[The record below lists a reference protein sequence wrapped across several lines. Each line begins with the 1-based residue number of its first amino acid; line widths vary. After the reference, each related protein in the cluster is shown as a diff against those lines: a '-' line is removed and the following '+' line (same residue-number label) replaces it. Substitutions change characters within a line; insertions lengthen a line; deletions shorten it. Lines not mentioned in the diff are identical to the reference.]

1 MNNRAWCLTV
11 AVTLAGVSPAVAQVM
26 VPDIGGRVF
35 GTVGGS
41 FGDGGSTVM
50 TSGGVGLRLT
60 RHLGLDLELLYVP
73 GLEMSDDD
81 RFFIQEVRPF
91 GSLFAPTFVVDRD
104 AAVTAFLTKFT
115 VEFPVAG
122 GRLFPYLTGGGGVGH
137 VSERIRYRLVDSPF
151 PTLLEEAPDSVVVRR
166 GAAAWASAGDRPQER
181 FSPACKPIPVRT
193 GGLGVGGEP
202 RRSNG
207 VLTGFFAG
215 EAPRGARLPG
225 LTIHRAGRWAS
236 TATRSAPRAAAGGW
250 RLG

>member
-91 GSLFAPTFVVDRD
+91 GSLFSPTFVVDRD

-122 GRLFPYLTGGGGVGH
+122 GGC
-137 VSERIRYRLVDSPF
+137 SPTS
-151 PTLLEEAPDSVVVRR
+151 P
-166 GAAAWASAGDRPQER
+166 AAAVWDTSPSGFGIAWWTVRFRPCWR
-181 FSPACKPIPVRT
+181 RPRT
-193 GGLGVGGEP
+193 PL
-202 RRSNG
+202 S
-207 VLTGFFAG
+207 FA
-215 EAPRGARLPG
+215 A
-225 LTIHRAGRWAS
+225 
-236 TATRSAPRAAAGGW
+236 
-250 RLG
+250 

>member
-1 MNNRAWCLTV
+1 MNSRVWCLTV
-11 AVTLAGVSPAVAQVM
+11 AVTLAAVSPAVAQEA
-26 VPDIGGRVF
+26 VPGIGGRVF

-41 FGDGGSTVM
+41 FGDGGTTVM

-81 RFFIQEVRPF
+81 RFFIQESRPF
-91 GSLFAPTFVVDRD
+91 GSLFAPTFMVDRN

-115 VEFPVAG
+115 VDFPVAG

-166 GAAAWASAGDRPQER
+166 V
-181 FSPACKPIPVRT
+181 IPTIFPPPDFKSSETGLSLTVG
-193 GGLGVGGEP
+193 GGLDIRLWRGFGVGVDA
-202 RRSNG
+202 RWLR
-207 VLTGFFAG
+207 VL
-215 EAPRGARLPG
+215 
-225 LTIHRAGRWAS
+225 AS
-236 TATRSAPRAAAGGW
+236 REDLDTAQVATRVSYRF
-250 RLG
+250 

>member
-1 MNNRAWCLTV
+1 MNSRTWCLTL
-11 AVTLAGVSPAVAQVM
+11 AVTLAGVSPAVAQEA

-41 FGDGGSTVM
+41 FGDGGATVM

-60 RHLGLDLELLYVP
+60 RHLGLALELLYVP

-115 VEFPVAG
+115 VEFPAAG

-151 PTLLEEAPDSVVVRR
+151 PTLLEEASDPVVVRR
-166 GAAAWASAGDRPQER
+166 L
-181 FSPACKPIPVRT
+181 IPTIFPPRDFKSSETGLSLTVG
-193 GGLGVGGEP
+193 GGLDVRLWKGFAVGVDARWLRVLA
-202 RRSNG
+202 RREDLDTAL
-207 VLTGFFAG
+207 V
-215 EAPRGARLPG
+215 
-225 LTIHRAGRWAS
+225 
-236 TATRSAPRAAAGGW
+236 ATRVSYRF
-250 RLG
+250 